1 MSTKLTT
8 TIAAL
13 IMMMTALTG
22 CISSDAEEEV
32 ETIKLAFSVQDDY
45 ENVDQN
51 PQIFADYLSE
61 ELGMNVEIYPITSE
75 GAAIEALRFGNAHF
89 AFLDGGSGWVG
100 WQQYDLQVAA
110 ADVKSDGRAY
120 YEAHAWVLNDSEMA
134 EALNDGND
142 STDPFAL
149 LEGKTSCHT
158 GWLKSAGMLMPMG
171 YLIGNGYAE
180 VVGDDSSVESLR
192 DTIYEFFNE
201 NASIPESGT
210 PYHGYGGAVK
220 CLSEGY
226 GEVAFA
232 KDSTINS
239 YCGSDDESENEDWCL
254 EMERYVPLPAFGQ
267 SPSHPVMYNPEYVE
281 DDVLEQ
287 VVSAMVAMS
296 DNADG
301 QMILENILNTDSI
314 IEANTVSHLGS
325 YGGLIQNVPG
335 ISSYYDDKYDINN

>member
-1 MSTKLTT
+1 
-8 TIAAL
+8 
-13 IMMMTALTG
+13 MMMTSLTG
-22 CISSDAEEEV
+22 CISSDAEEEAD
-32 ETIKLAFSVQDDY
+32 TIKLAFSVQDDY

-171 YLIGNGYAE
+171 YLIGNGYVE
-180 VVGDDSSVESLR
+180 VVGDNSSVESLR

-335 ISSYYDDKYDINN
+335 ISSYYGDKYDINN

>member
-8 TIAAL
+8 IIAAL

>member
-1 MSTKLTT
+1 MSAKLTT
-8 TIAAL
+8 IIAAL
-13 IMMMTALTG
+13 LMIMTSLTG

-32 ETIKLAFSVQDDY
+32 DTIKLAFSIQDDY

-180 VVGDDSSVESLR
+180 VVGDNSSVESLR

-254 EMERYVPLPAFGQ
+254 EMERYVPLQAFGQ

-314 IEANTVSHLGS
+314 INANTVSHLGS

-335 ISSYYDDKYDINN
+335 ISSYYGDKYDINN

>member
-1 MSTKLTT
+1 
-8 TIAAL
+8 
-13 IMMMTALTG
+13 MMMTALTG

>member
-8 TIAAL
+8 IIAAL
-13 IMMMTALTG
+13 LMIMTALTG
-22 CISSDAEEEV
+22 CISSDGEEEV

-45 ENVDQN
+45 ENIDEN

-171 YLIGNGYAE
+171 YLIGNEYAD
-180 VVGDDSSVESLR
+180 VVGDADTVESLR
-192 DTIYEFFNE
+192 DTIYEFFSE

-232 KDSTINS
+232 KDSTIES
-239 YCGSDDESENEDWCL
+239 YCGSDDPSENADWCL

-267 SPSHPVMYNPEYVE
+267 SPSHPVMYNPVYTE
-281 DDVLEQ
+281 DDLMNQFVA
-287 VVSAMVAMS
+287 AMVGMS
-296 DNADG
+296 EDPQG
-301 QMILENILNTDSI
+301 QLILENILNTDSI
-314 IEANTVSHLGS
+314 IPADTESHLGS
-325 YGGLIQNVPG
+325 YGGLIENVPG
-335 ISSYYDDKYDINN
+335 ITAYYGDKYDINE

>member
-1 MSTKLTT
+1 
-8 TIAAL
+8 
-13 IMMMTALTG
+13 
-22 CISSDAEEEV
+22 
-32 ETIKLAFSVQDDY
+32 
-45 ENVDQN
+45 
-51 PQIFADYLSE
+51 
-61 ELGMNVEIYPITSE
+61 MNVEIYPITSE

-171 YLIGNGYAE
+171 YLIGNGYAD
-180 VVGDDSSVESLR
+180 VVGDADSVESLR
-192 DTIYEFFNE
+192 DTIYEFFSE

-226 GEVAFA
+226 GDVAFA
-232 KDSTINS
+232 KDSTIES
-239 YCGSDDESENEDWCL
+239 YCGSDDPSENADWCL
-254 EMERYVPLPAFGQ
+254 EMERYVLFLHLDNPK
-267 SPSHPVMYNPEYVE
+267 PS
-281 DDVLEQ
+281 
-287 VVSAMVAMS
+287 
-296 DNADG
+296 G
-301 QMILENILNTDSI
+301 
-314 IEANTVSHLGS
+314 
-325 YGGLIQNVPG
+325 NV
-335 ISSYYDDKYDINN
+335 